1 MRRKEMKKKLAVVF
15 STMFMM
21 TTVLSMTSVAFAT
34 ETEESAESTAS
45 TGIVVDGK
53 LDDWAAMGVTS
64 ANELTSLEM
73 KYAFSEDGSMLYF
86 YYAGP
91 AVSEWDGSYDWKYLQ
106 FTFGDTTTGMHFNSI
121 ADYWMNPG
129 AEVARLNT
137 ANGNNP
143 GIIVF
148 EGALPVTSQD
158 FTISFE
164 GTTIASSDIPTF
176 VPAEEVEAVYEGIT
190 IDGDYF
196 DWAAV
201 AKTEAGEVEDSL
213 NSFDCLS
220 EVACIFDGD
229 YVYVYLKDGET
240 GTAAG
245 AGEYSNGRFSIVTDT
260 GRTLTFE
267 VNAENG
273 GSVAGV
279 EGATA
284 AYFGDE
290 WEIAIPASALPLY
303 VESFSFGLYQQE
315 PFVSDIVNLQGGTGT
330 AGEFSGIVYDGLY
343 GDWNAYPHTLI
354 HYGTA
359 GTQTN
364 SPDGEG
370 ALYTEDGI
378 VYGHV
383 ISSMDAHLAEDGGEF
398 ASAVSI
404 YFNGEHD
411 YNYDRTNNLYPALV
425 AVTEDGTIIW
435 DPQTEGLENG
445 TYEFYIMDARMEFDR
460 NLITNVSQLAEHE
473 QFFGRM
479 FVTVSDTNDE
489 IEFFIDLEQVAKYLS
504 YYSGTTI
511 EASDFQLIEAQF
523 GRIGQEIIS
532 TAGTSS
538 GPAMGIAVCIAV
550 VAVAYFKKRRNN
562 KAVA

>member
-1 MRRKEMKKKLAVVF
+1 MKKRLAVMF

-21 TTVLSMTSVAFAT
+21 TTVLSMASVAFAT
-34 ETEESAESTAS
+34 ESEDATVA

-53 LDDWAAMGVTS
+53 LDDWAAMGVTP

-73 KYAFSEDGSMLYF
+73 KYAFSEDGSALY
-86 YYAGP
+86 YYFAAP
-91 AVSEWDGSYDWKYLQ
+91 SISEWEGSYDWKYLQ
-106 FTFGDTTTGMHFNSI
+106 FIVGDTYVGMNFCNM

-129 AEVARLNT
+129 AETARLNT

-143 GIIVF
+143 GIIVY
-148 EGALPVTSQD
+148 EGILPLTSKD

-164 GTTIASSDIPTF
+164 GTTVNSSDIPTF
-176 VPAEEVEAVYEGIT
+176 VPVEEVEAVYEGIT

-229 YVYVYLKDGET
+229 YVYIYLRDGET

-245 AGEYSNGRFSIVTDT
+245 AGEFSNGRFSIVTDT

-267 VNAENG
+267 VKAENG
-273 GSVAGV
+273 GSIAGV

-284 AYFGDE
+284 CYFGDE

-315 PFVSDIVNLQGGTGT
+315 PFVADIVNLQGGEGT

-411 YNYDRTNNLYPALV
+411 FNYDRTNNLYPALV
-425 AVTEDGTIIW
+425 AVAEDGTINW
-435 DPQTEGLENG
+435 SPQTAGLEEG

-460 NLITNVSQLAEHE
+460 SLITNVSQLADHE
-473 QFFGRM
+473 QFFGKM
-479 FVTVSDTNDE
+479 HVTVSETNDE
-489 IEFFIDLEQVAKYLS
+489 IEFFVDLEQVAKYLS

-523 GRIGQEIIS
+523 GRIGQEILS

-538 GPAMGIAVCIAV
+538 GPWMGIVVCVAV
-550 VAVAYFKKRRNN
+550 VAVTYFKKRRSN